1 MKNVIHKFEKY
12 LTSSLNNLSLQ
23 NQHLSGAGATFEFE
37 EKLKKYYSKKF
48 VITFC
53 NCSTALLA
61 LCNVLNLNK
70 KEIITTPLNWGGSL
84 SPFLMFGNKI
94 LFSSIKKLSF
104 NLNPIK
110 LSELLTRKTNAVLSV
125 DYNGTPADS
134 KAISNFC
141 KSNGLWYISDSAQ
154 SFGAFRD
161 SKPAGFYAD
170 FITIS
175 FGCKRSILY

>member
-141 KSNGLWYISDSAQ
+141 KSTIYTFQVEGPFLHSCNVTC
-154 SFGAFRD
+154 SFSVIYCFSTAN
-161 SKPAGFYAD
+161 SK
-170 FITIS
+170 
-175 FGCKRSILY
+175 RWL